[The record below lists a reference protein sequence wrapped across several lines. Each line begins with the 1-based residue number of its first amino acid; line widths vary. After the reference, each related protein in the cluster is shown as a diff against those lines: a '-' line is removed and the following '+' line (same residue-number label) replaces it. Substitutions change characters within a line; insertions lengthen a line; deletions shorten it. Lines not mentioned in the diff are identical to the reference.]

1 MEEKELNI
9 TPTETVDS
17 GAEVQEVAE
26 PAVSEQVEQAMETQ
40 PAAVKTERDAYYA
53 ERRRRQEQ
61 ELEQARAENTR
72 LMQQMDSIQK
82 TLGNFFEGATLEEQ
96 LDYAQAQS
104 MGIDVSTYRQQK
116 QEQQQAQAVQNEL
129 QMYRQREIDRMMD
142 DDLKA
147 VQAIDPTITSLKDL
161 PQTFLA
167 LRFNQAAPMSA
178 RDAFVATRAIEA
190 QTKTPKPASVGSISG
205 SGTAESEFFT
215 SEELDKLT
223 PKMLDDPKVME
234 KAMRSM
240 ARLK

>member
-1 MEEKELNI
+1 MEEKDI
-9 TPTETVDS
+9 VTTDTGV
-17 GAEVQEVAE
+17 EVQEVAAPE
-26 PAVSEQVEQAMETQ
+26 SEGQVEQAMEQ
-40 PAAVKTERDAYYA
+40 PAAEKTDRDAYYA
-53 ERRRRQEQ
+53 DLRRKQ
-61 ELEQARAENTR
+61 ELDQARAENTR
-72 LMQQMDSIQK
+72 LQQQMEMVQK

-96 LDYAQAQS
+96 LDYASAQAQ
-104 MGIDVSTYRQQK
+104 GIDVSTYRAQK
-116 QEQQQAQAVQNEL
+116 QEQQQAQAVQQEL
-129 QMYRQREIDRMMD
+129 QMYRQREIDRMME

-147 VQAIDPTITSLKDL
+147 VQAIDPTVTSLKDL
-161 PQTFLA
+161 PETFLA

-178 RDAFVATRAIEA
+178 RDAFIATKAISQ

-223 PKMLDDPKVME
+223 PRQLDDPKVME

>member
-1 MEEKELNI
+1 MEEKDI
-9 TPTETVDS
+9 IITETSVES
-17 GAEVQEVAE
+17 QEVAE
-26 PAVSEQVEQAMETQ
+26 PEVSESVEQAMETQ
-40 PAAVKTERDAYYA
+40 PVAEKTDRDSYYRDM
-53 ERRRRQEQ
+53 RRKQ
-61 ELEQARAENTR
+61 ELDQARADNAR
-72 LMQQMDSIQK
+72 LQQQMEMVQK
-82 TLGNFFEGATLEEQ
+82 TLGNFFEGNTLEEQ

-104 MGIDVSTYRQQK
+104 MGIDVTTYRAQR
-116 QEQQQAQAVQNEL
+116 QEQEQAQAVQQEL

-147 VQAIDPTITSLKDL
+147 VQAIDPTVTSLKDL
-161 PQTFLA
+161 PETFLA

-178 RDAFVATRAIEA
+178 RDAFIATKAITQ

-215 SEELDKLT
+215 NEELNNLT

>member
-17 GAEVQEVAE
+17 GAEVQEVAAPE
-26 PAVSEQVEQAMETQ
+26 SEEQVEQAAETQ
-40 PAAVKTERDAYYA
+40 PAAEKTDRDAYYRDL
-53 ERRRRQEQ
+53 RRKQ

-129 QMYRQREIDRMMD
+129 QMYRQREIDRMME

-205 SGTAESEFFT
+205 SGTVESEFFT
-215 SEELDKLT
+215 SEELDALT
-223 PKMLDDPKVME
+223 PKMLDDPKIME

>member
-1 MEEKELNI
+1 MEEKDI
-9 TPTETVDS
+9 VTTETGVE
-17 GAEVQEVAE
+17 GQEVAAPE
-26 PAVSEQVEQAMETQ
+26 SEGQVEQATETQ
-40 PAAVKTERDAYYA
+40 PAVEKTDRDAYYA
-53 ERRRRQEQ
+53 DLRRKQ
-61 ELEQARAENTR
+61 ELDQARADNAR
-72 LMQQMDSIQK
+72 LQQQMEMVQK

-96 LDYAQAQS
+96 LDYASAQAQ
-104 MGIDVSTYRQQK
+104 GIDVSTYRAQR
-116 QEQQQAQAVQNEL
+116 QEQEQAQAVQQEL
-129 QMYRQREIDRMMD
+129 QMYRQREIDRMME

-147 VQAIDPTITSLKDL
+147 VQAIDPTVTSLKDL
-161 PQTFLA
+161 PETFLA

-178 RDAFVATRAIEA
+178 RDAFIATKAITQ

-215 SEELDKLT
+215 NEELNNLT

>member
-1 MEEKELNI
+1 MEEKDI
-9 TPTETVDS
+9 VTTETGVE
-17 GAEVQEVAE
+17 GQEVAAPE
-26 PAVSEQVEQAMETQ
+26 SEGQVEQAMETQ
-40 PAAVKTERDAYYA
+40 PAAEKTGRDSYYRDM
-53 ERRRRQEQ
+53 RRKQ
-61 ELEQARAENTR
+61 ELDQARADNAR
-72 LMQQMDSIQK
+72 LQQQMEMVQK

-96 LDYAQAQS
+96 LDYASAQAQ
-104 MGIDVSTYRQQK
+104 GIDVSTYRAQR
-116 QEQQQAQAVQNEL
+116 QEQEQAQAVQQEL
-129 QMYRQREIDRMMD
+129 QMYRQREIDRMME

-147 VQAIDPTITSLKDL
+147 VQAIDPTVTSLKDL
-161 PQTFLA
+161 PETFLA

-178 RDAFVATRAIEA
+178 RDAFIATKAITQ

-215 SEELDKLT
+215 NEELNNLT

>member
-1 MEEKELNI
+1 MEEKDI
-9 TPTETVDS
+9 VTTETGV
-17 GAEVQEVAE
+17 EVQEVAAPE
-26 PAVSEQVEQAMETQ
+26 GEGQVEQAMETQ
-40 PAAVKTERDAYYA
+40 PAAEKTERDAYYA
-53 ERRRRQEQ
+53 DQRRKQ

-104 MGIDVSTYRQQK
+104 LGIDVSTYRQQK
-116 QEQQQAQAVQNEL
+116 QEQQQALAVQNEL
-129 QMYRQREIDRMMD
+129 QMYRRREIDRMME

-161 PQTFLA
+161 PGTFLA

-190 QTKTPKPASVGSISG
+190 QTKTPKPASVGSISS

-215 SEELDKLT
+215 SEELDALT
-223 PKMLDDPKVME
+223 PKMLDDPKIME
-234 KAMRSM
+234 KALRSM

>member
-1 MEEKELNI
+1 MEEKDI
-9 TPTETVDS
+9 VTTDTGV
-17 GAEVQEVAE
+17 EVQEVAAPE
-26 PAVSEQVEQAMETQ
+26 SEGQVEQAMETQ
-40 PAAVKTERDAYYA
+40 PAAEKTDRDAYYA
-53 ERRRRQEQ
+53 DLRRKQ
-61 ELEQARAENTR
+61 ELDQARAENTR
-72 LMQQMDSIQK
+72 LQQQMEMVQK

-96 LDYAQAQS
+96 LDYASAQAQ
-104 MGIDVSTYRQQK
+104 GIDVSTYRAQR
-116 QEQQQAQAVQNEL
+116 QEQEQAQAVQQEL

-147 VQAIDPTITSLKDL
+147 VQAIDPTVTSLKDL
-161 PQTFLA
+161 PETFLA

-178 RDAFVATRAIEA
+178 RDAFIATKAISQ

-223 PKMLDDPKVME
+223 PKMLDDPKIME

>member
-1 MEEKELNI
+1 MEEKDI
-9 TPTETVDS
+9 VTTETGV
-17 GAEVQEVAE
+17 EVQEVAAPE
-26 PAVSEQVEQAMETQ
+26 SEGQVEQAMETQ
-40 PAAVKTERDAYYA
+40 PAAEKTDRDAYYA
-53 ERRRRQEQ
+53 DLRRKQ
-61 ELEQARAENTR
+61 ELDQARADNAR
-72 LMQQMDSIQK
+72 LQQQMEMVQK

-96 LDYAQAQS
+96 LDYASAQAQ
-104 MGIDVSTYRQQK
+104 GIDVSVYRAQK
-116 QEQQQAQAVQNEL
+116 QEQQQAQAVAQEL
-129 QMYRQREIDRMMD
+129 QMYRQREIDRMME

-147 VQAIDPTITSLKDL
+147 VQAIDPTVTSLKDL
-161 PQTFLA
+161 PETFLA

-178 RDAFVATRAIEA
+178 RDAFIATKAISQ

-223 PKMLDDPKVME
+223 PRQLDDPKIME

>member
-1 MEEKELNI
+1 MEEKDI
-9 TPTETVDS
+9 VTTETGVE
-17 GAEVQEVAE
+17 GQEVAAPE
-26 PAVSEQVEQAMETQ
+26 SEEQVEQAIETQ
-40 PAAVKTERDAYYA
+40 PAAEKTDRDAYYA
-53 ERRRRQEQ
+53 DLRRKQ

-104 MGIDVSTYRQQK
+104 MGIDVSEYRAQK
-116 QEQQQAQAVQNEL
+116 QQQQQAQAVQNEL
-129 QMYRQREIDRMMD
+129 QMYRRREIDRMMD

-205 SGTAESEFFT
+205 AGTVESEFFT
-215 SEELDKLT
+215 SEELDALT
-223 PKMLDDPKVME
+223 PKMLDDPKIME